1 MYLLLWN
8 WDFYLYDLRLFRYF
22 SLFAAIL
29 FMIAYFTAFAIEMDL
44 VLLEGKVWRENNL
57 PEVMIALI
65 IGELILL
72 YAPTALIN
80 SYICMKELT
89 LNQFAWRKEDD
100 YKEGEVFNSFS
111 IDALYWLGF
120 D

>member
-1 MYLLLWN
+1 MLAY
-8 WDFYLYDLRLFRYF
+8 
-22 SLFAAIL
+22 
-29 FMIAYFTAFAIEMDL
+29 IAGIAIELDL

-57 PEVMIALI
+57 PELMLALI
-65 IGELILL
+65 IGEMLLI

-80 SYICMKELT
+80 ELICFKELT

-100 YKEGEVFNSFS
+100 YREGEVFNSFS
-111 IDALYWLGF
+111 IDALYWLGL